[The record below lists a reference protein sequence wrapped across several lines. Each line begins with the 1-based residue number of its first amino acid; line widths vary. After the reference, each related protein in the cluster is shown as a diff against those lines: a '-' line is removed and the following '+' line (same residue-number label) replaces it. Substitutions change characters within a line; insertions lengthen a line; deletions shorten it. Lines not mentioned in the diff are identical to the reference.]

1 MQVVFCDLQLGIK
14 EQKVCITTTNG
25 IKVAAVAPI
34 EELTST
40 IVTVARE
47 NQIGNVVLLGPSSY
61 TSKFIKELTTNGLIV
76 EVQ

>member
-14 EQKVCITTTNG
+14 KQKVCITTTNG

-40 IVTVARE
+40 IVTIAKK

-61 TSKFIKELTTNGLIV
+61 TSKFVKELTTNGLIV